1 MRLVRTVLLVLLVVL
16 VGSLVARAMQAPTP
30 PAAPVS
36 DRDIGLR
43 RTPLTD
49 DLPPPVFRYPE
60 AAPGESTLLSRFWA
74 GAPPLVPHSL
84 DGLIPITREDNM
96 CLFCHAN
103 GSTDPADPPQVPT
116 SHRTDYRRAPDVVRE
131 EIAGARWNC
140 TACHVMQ
147 TDAPALVGNTYRAAG
162 GK

>member
-1 MRLVRTVLLVLLVVL
+1 MRVVRTVLMILLVVL

-30 PAAPVS
+30 PARPVS

-43 RTPLTD
+43 RTPLTE
-49 DLPPPVFRYPE
+49 DLAPPVYRYPE
-60 AAPGESTLLSRFWA
+60 AAPGESTKLPRSWD

-84 DGLIPITREDNM
+84 DGLIPIGREDNL
-96 CLFCHAN
+96 CVSCHAT
-103 GSTDPADPPQVPT
+103 GSTDPKDPPQIPK
-116 SHRTDYRRAPDVVRE
+116 SHLTDYRRAPTVVRE
-131 EIAGARWNC
+131 TVVGARWNC

-147 TDAPALVGNTYRAAG
+147 TNAPALVGNTFKAAG